1 MRSMYRSYSTELIE
15 EDKKTGEKTKTGK
28 FVVTRSSAY
37 QAGLEVLGT
46 HKGLKGAELTKYM
59 ETYFE
64 RTWNHYDVMQ
74 RGWVDVEVMPM
85 MMRFL
90 ASDQLIHIYGQ
101 AKVDTYSAAPI
112 PSKTSKDQKANKTET
127 AKVSAPV
134 AKNTTQV
141 APVKK

>member
-1 MRSMYRSYSTELIE
+1 MYRSYSTELIE

-90 ASDQLIHIYGQ
+90 ASDQLIHIYG
-101 AKVDTYSAAPI
+101 
-112 PSKTSKDQKANKTET
+112 
-127 AKVSAPV
+127 
-134 AKNTTQV
+134 
-141 APVKK
+141 